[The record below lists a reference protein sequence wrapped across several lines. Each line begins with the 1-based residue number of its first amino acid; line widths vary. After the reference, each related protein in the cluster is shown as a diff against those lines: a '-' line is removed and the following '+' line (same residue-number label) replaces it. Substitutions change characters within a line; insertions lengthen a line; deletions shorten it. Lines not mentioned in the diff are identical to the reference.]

1 MYPLN
6 IFINSMFKSAF
17 KGTLCLVL
25 LIVLMTSPA
34 YSTPL
39 RVNPASVRVNPASVR
54 VNPASLPDT
63 LLPALPDSGPAE
75 TIAVRDSIPG
85 YLDAPIYNRVLD
97 RAIGYQKRADSL
109 DRLAVEW
116 RKEAS
121 GMDDP
126 VSRGRLQGR
135 IVQVEDSAGIYNMLA
150 NENFDYLS
158 ASLPEE
164 RKEITRHPFLVR
176 DAVLNGITVYHY
188 NLTDEFMDRLDA
200 IREKPDAGG
209 SGRAAAREPAGQGH
223 AVKAGKLPSG
233 ETTGFRIL
241 DSSPY
246 GPGQPFEQNYTIPQ
260 GVFYRIQLAVYS
272 KAVDPGQ
279 FGGLTPI
286 TTESVPGKDLTRYF
300 AGKFTRMDEAKAAL
314 TKIRAM
320 GYPDAFIIGYYN
332 GQKSSFSKLKALE
345 E

>member
-1 MYPLN
+1 MATGCKSMYPLN

-17 KGTLCLVL
+17 NGTLCQVL
-25 LIVLMTSPA
+25 LFVLM
-34 YSTPL
+34 
-39 RVNPASVRVNPASVR
+39 
-54 VNPASLPDT
+54 
-63 LLPALPDSGPAE
+63 SGPADSAPLPD
-75 TIAVRDSIPG
+75 TIAVRDSVLE
-85 YLDAPIYNRVLD
+85 YLDAPAFNRMLD
-97 RAIGYQKRADSL
+97 RAIVYQKRADSL
-109 DRLAVEW
+109 ERLAVEW

-135 IVQVEDSAGIYNMLA
+135 IVQIEDSAGIYNMLA
-150 NENFDYLS
+150 NEHFDFLS

-164 RKEITRHPFLVR
+164 REEIPRHPFLVR
-176 DAVLNGITVYHY
+176 DTVLNGITVYHY
-188 NLTDEFMDRLDA
+188 NLTDEFMARLDA
-200 IREKPDAGG
+200 IREEPDAGG
-209 SGRAAAREPAGQGH
+209 SGPAAARESAGSGH
-223 AVKAGKLPSG
+223 TAEGEKLPSR

-246 GPGQPFEQNYTIPQ
+246 GPGKPFERDFTLPP

-272 KAVDPGQ
+272 KSVEPGQ

-286 TTESVPGKDLTRYF
+286 TTESVPGQELTRYF
-300 AGKFTRMDEAKAAL
+300 AGKFTRIDQAKAAL